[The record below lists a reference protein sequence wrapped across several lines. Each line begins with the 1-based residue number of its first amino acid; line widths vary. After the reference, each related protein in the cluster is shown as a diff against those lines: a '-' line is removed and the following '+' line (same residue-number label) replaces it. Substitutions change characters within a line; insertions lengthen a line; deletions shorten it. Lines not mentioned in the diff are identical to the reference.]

1 MDAHRALDRLAAQR
15 AVAAAA
21 RLKVLHAVDAEA
33 DVGADARR
41 RRRALAPA
49 QLARAVAVTG
59 T

>member
-33 DVGADARR
+33 AVAAHQEGVVGGSV
-41 RRRALAPA
+41 LAHDA
-49 QLARAVAVTG
+49 QLSG
-59 T
+59 